1 MTVASKIRR
10 IFIVED
16 EKTVSK
22 LIEIRLKNLF
32 DEIKSFTNGLEA
44 YRAIKKVKPDLVI
57 LDIMLPGME
66 GTEILQKIKT
76 DPSLSHIKV
85 LMLTAKS
92 REEDVERAF
101 ELNADEYM
109 SKPFKMNE
117 LKLRVDKLLN

>member
-1 MTVASKIRR
+1 MTVASKTRQ
-10 IFIVED
+10 IFIIED

-22 LIEIRLKNLF
+22 LIEIRLKPLY
-32 DEIKSFTNGLEA
+32 DEIKSFANGLEA
-44 YRAIKKVKPDLVI
+44 YRAIKNEKPDLII
-57 LDIMLPGME
+57 LDVMLPGME

-117 LKLRVDKLLN
+117 LKLRVDKLLT